1 MTYQEFKTQF
11 EQLIEQGALTEAAA
25 FLADNVEQL
34 PADEQTSPFSA
45 RVRLTVKNE
54 ADQREGDIAIGFV
67 TGLSRMLRN
76 AEYHSAVNKNPGRLR
91 IVEEGDSWHQ
101 YPVFLDD
108 LIDHVTG
115 HFPVFS
121 LAAPGDTAEKMAL
134 ASEHIGA
141 ITKHQPDVFMLS
153 AGGNDLL
160 GEGRFT
166 QLLRNFRPGATAAE
180 LINTNAMNSALGVV
194 MGHYQTIITSA
205 LAAKAGLTVYLHGYA
220 NVHPQDGGKWL
231 GQPLAQK
238 GIPLALGREITGII
252 LDHFNARLRSLA
264 DGSNGRVIYFDLRGL
279 VGISAN
285 SWHDELHPKS
295 PGFGRAAAPILA
307 ALKAHL
313 PSGGAPE
320 AMNTTFASYMP
331 IQTSAR
337 AAIMAAKQTPRHM
350 DCNHMDPVFG
360 HEVSAAHGDLQSLL
374 DELNTP
380 EDPARVSARR
390 RYSLSPNPH
399 PYERIIGE
407 SNLDEFY
414 VLSRGV
420 SAGRAVARI
429 HARGPVEGASF
440 GTGFLV
446 GVGLLITNNH
456 VIGARE
462 TAQNSVATFNYE
474 YDDDG
479 MIRPSV
485 HFRITGDIF
494 LTSREMDYTIMS
506 VSPVS
511 TAGEALD
518 KFGYIKML
526 PRSGKALK
534 KEFVNIIQHPGGNY
548 KKVALREN
556 MVVGTRQHYL
566 YYVTDTMPGSSGAP
580 VLNEEWQLAA
590 LHHMAIPDP
599 NDPSKYIANR
609 GIRISAILDDVGRQ
623 RNNGSADAAR
633 IDERLQVTWRLETE
647 IAPKAFGPIESAA
660 AGVSHPAAAP
670 VDIDDEEGWAEA
682 LDEPSQRPGAAQ
694 AEAARPR
701 LKPADAYWPKSP
713 QNAPDTWHLPEQTA
727 TRQFDLD
734 AGLIAN
740 LIATSHFAP
749 PMGSHGKLILA
760 LRGCQIADG
769 SAMTE
774 RQTRV
779 TLRPVLPDHENTRC
793 LIGVYDS
800 QSGLISLYDGS
811 TVPRR
816 TGMNRYYERENFG
829 ANHVR
834 CNLLP
839 TGCYEYCVGT
849 HFGAKAGAV
858 EFVLRLGNGPM
869 PKDASAVT
877 VLRSVNDLAYGTH
890 DIWDLTKPSDNIH
903 PAFLN
908 VSFSSVGC
916 LTVPGKQAGQGA
928 SFSTGTGAWRRF
940 RKSAGFDGT
949 GFGTRY
955 DTLLVTGHEAAT
967 IAAGQSIACLRH
979 GSSGQVVSAMQTQIG
994 ATADGDFGAKTKLAL
1009 CALQQSKLGF
1019 ATGTFAPEM
1028 AQKLG
1033 LEFRNNIA

>member
-1 MTYQEFKTQF
+1 MTYEEFKAQF
-11 EQLIEQGALTEAAA
+11 EQLIKQDALAEAAA

-34 PADEQTSPFSA
+34 PADQQTSPFSA
-45 RVRLTVKNE
+45 RVRLTVDNE
-54 ADQREGDIAIGFV
+54 ADQLEGDIAIGFV

-76 AEYHSAVNKNPGRLR
+76 AEYFSAIRKNPEKLR

-108 LIDHVTG
+108 LIDHVAE

-121 LAAPGDTAEKMAL
+121 LSAPGDTAEKMAL
-134 ASEHIGA
+134 GSEHVGA
-141 ITKHQPDVFMLS
+141 IIKHQPDVFMLS

-160 GEGRFT
+160 GEGRFKN
-166 QLLRNFRPGATAAE
+166 LLRNYRPGATAAE
-180 LINTNAMNSALGVV
+180 LINTNAMNSALGAVL
-194 MGHYQTIITSA
+194 GHFQTIITSA
-205 LAAKAGLTVYLHGYA
+205 LAAKADLTVFLHGYA
-220 NVHPQDGGKWL
+220 NVHPQDGGKWM

-238 GIPLALGREITGII
+238 GIPLSLGREITSII
-252 LDHFNARLRSLA
+252 LDHFNARLHSLA
-264 DGSNGRVIYFDLRGL
+264 NGSHGRVVYFDLRGL
-279 VGISAN
+279 VGKSAN

-295 PGFGRAAAPILA
+295 PGFGRAAAPIIE
-307 ALKAHL
+307 ALETHML
-313 PSGGAPE
+313 GNGALE
-320 AMNTTFASYMP
+320 ATDTTFASYMP
-331 IQTSAR
+331 IHTSTR
-337 AAIMAAKQTPRHM
+337 AAIMAAKQTPPHM
-350 DCNHMDPVFG
+350 DCDNMDPVFG
-360 HEVSAAHGDLQSLL
+360 HEVSAAHSDLQSLL

-380 EDPARVSARR
+380 EDPARISARR

-440 GTGFLV
+440 GTGFLI
-446 GVGLLITNNH
+446 GNGLLITNNH

-485 HFRITGDIF
+485 HFRLTGDIF
-494 LTSREMDYTIMS
+494 LTSVEMDYTIMS

-511 TAGEALD
+511 TAGEALEQ
-518 KFGYIKML
+518 FGYIKML

-599 NDPSKYIANR
+599 NDPHKYIANR

-633 IDERLQVTWRLETE
+633 IDERLQLTWRLETD
-647 IAPKAFGPIESAA
+647 IAPKALGPIESAA
-660 AGVSHPAAAP
+660 VGVSHPTAAP
-670 VDIDDEEGWAEA
+670 VDIDDDVGWAEA
-682 LDEPSQRPGAAQ
+682 LDEPDAAQ
-694 AEAARPR
+694 FEAVRPR
-701 LKPADAYWPKSP
+701 LKPSDAYWPKSP
-713 QNAPDTWHLPEQTA
+713 QNAPDTWHLPAQTA
-727 TRQFDLD
+727 TGQFDLD

-749 PMGSHGKLILA
+749 QMGSHGKLILA

-769 SAMTE
+769 SAMAE
-774 RQTRV
+774 RQTNI
-779 TLRPVLPDHENTRC
+779 TLRPALPDHEHTRC

-816 TGMNRYYERENFG
+816 TGMNRYYERENF
-829 ANHVR
+829 AAKHAR

-849 HFGAKAGAV
+849 HIGERAGAV
-858 EFVLRLGNGPM
+858 EFVLRLGNGPL
-869 PKDASAVT
+869 PANASTVT
-877 VLRSVNDLAYGTH
+877 VLRTTNDLAYGTH
-890 DIWDLTKPSDNIH
+890 DIWDMTKPSDNIH
-903 PAFLN
+903 PAFLST
-908 VSFSSVGC
+908 SFSSIGC
-916 LTVPGKQAGQGA
+916 LTVPGKQAGHGA
-928 SFSTGTGAWRRF
+928 SFTTGTGAWRRF

-949 GFGTRY
+949 GFGSRY
-955 DTLLVTGHEAAT
+955 DALLVTGHEAAS
-967 IAAGQSIACLRH
+967 IAAGQGVACLRH
-979 GSSGQVVSAMQTQIG
+979 GSSGAAVADMQTQIG
-994 ATADGDFGAKTKLAL
+994 ATADGDFGAKTKLTL
-1009 CALQQSKLGF
+1009 CELQQDKLGF
-1019 ATGTFAPEM
+1019 ATGTFSPAM
-1028 AQKLG
+1028 AEKLG
-1033 LEFRNNIA
+1033 LEFRSAPV